1 MVNLNYAGVIPK
13 FIERLVHHKSP
24 IIYGN
29 GNQLRNYIFVDDVV
43 EANVLAFESKIEHE
57 FINIAT
63 GETISV
69 KELADVM
76 IRLSGL
82 SIEPIY
88 EEAREGDIE
97 KSQADISLAKK
108 LLAWEPKI
116 TLEEGLK
123 KIFPK
128 IES

>member
-1 MVNLNYAGVIPK
+1 MEDLKEKGLKIYNVIFEGKKNVEIDDIEYPIKKFSSGVK
-13 FIERLVHHKSP
+13 YVDLFGYRYIEQNRNKKSEW
-24 IIYGN
+24 G
-29 GNQLRNYIFVDDVV
+29 
-43 EANVLAFESKIEHE
+43 K
-57 FINIAT
+57 
-63 GETISV
+63 
-69 KELADVM
+69 K
-76 IRLSGL
+76 
-82 SIEPIY
+82 
-88 EEAREGDIE
+88 AREGDIE